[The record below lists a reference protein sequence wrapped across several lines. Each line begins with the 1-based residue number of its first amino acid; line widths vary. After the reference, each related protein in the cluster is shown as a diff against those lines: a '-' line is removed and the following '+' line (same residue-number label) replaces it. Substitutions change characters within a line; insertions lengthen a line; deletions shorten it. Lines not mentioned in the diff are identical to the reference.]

1 MDDAGLAQGS
11 RAVLPARTAST
22 TSRMESVT
30 SCGLSWWIRWPLS
43 VFVTCCGPAHE
54 RSEIRRE
61 QPSGHGQ
68 VTYPTSGGVSG
79 VNRPSAIIPGTSGP
93 HRAMSALNTTR
104 GIGWSG
110 GAASI

>member
-43 VFVTCCGPAHE
+43 VFVTCFDAGHE
-54 RSEIRRE
+54 RSEIR
-61 QPSGHGQ
+61 
-68 VTYPTSGGVSG
+68 VS
-79 VNRPSAIIPGTSGP
+79 NLLGTVDDVADVGRRVGSK
-93 HRAMSALNTTR
+93 
-104 GIGWSG
+104 
-110 GAASI
+110 